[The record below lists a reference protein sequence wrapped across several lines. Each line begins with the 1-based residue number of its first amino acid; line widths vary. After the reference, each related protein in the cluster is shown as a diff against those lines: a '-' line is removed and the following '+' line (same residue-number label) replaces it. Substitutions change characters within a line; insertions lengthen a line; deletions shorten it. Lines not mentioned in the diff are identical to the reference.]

1 MWINHITGRGCPWH
15 PALPPGVGIDTHD
28 RGRLP
33 DVFRPVVDDVSAV
46 ALPWLRMSANDQI
59 ACAASINALKQCQA
73 GSGPCDNEA
82 TVVETCKE
90 AVYVTTLVHCVV

>member
-1 MWINHITGRGCPWH
+1 MTR
-15 PALPPGVGIDTHD
+15 TKS
-28 RGRLP
+28 GRLP

-59 ACAASINALKQCQA
+59 ACAASINARKQCQA

-90 AVYVTTLVHCVV
+90 AVYVTICALGGVKPDASAPVC